1 MNAVEL
7 FLERVSRSGP
17 TVALRTFPEGATLT
31 WDAWARQSAALA
43 SRLQAAGVRPGDRVA
58 IWAGNRPLWPMGDL
72 AALIAGA
79 VPVGIYPSS
88 APVQVESLLADSGAV
103 VALADTPER
112 IRLLEDMRA
121 RLPSLAAIM
130 GEADLGE
137 AELGEAVHWTDR
149 SRWPGLG
156 VDPEADAILI
166 YTSGSTGTPRGA
178 RISHRCLL
186 ASAASIR
193 DTLGLVEGDV
203 ALSFLPYA
211 HAAERIFGLYTRIL
225 TGMEG
230 VLVEDHRQVWD
241 AARAVHPTVFGG
253 LPRFF
258 EKVAEALCA
267 DAVGGAVAGGGDG
280 APARDREAAPAAD
293 TTRFFGRRLRVA
305 TSGGATLVPSVSETL
320 AEAGVTVL
328 GAYGLTEHLCATMN
342 RPDHHNLET
351 SGPPMPGT
359 ELRIAGDG
367 EILIR
372 RGPLTF
378 SGYLNR
384 EAETEATFTPDGKW
398 LLTGDLGEL
407 DARGFLRVTGRKK
420 ELLALSTGKKIAPV
434 PIEASLVRDPWIDQA
449 VLVGEGR
456 KYVSALLVPSRPALE
471 DWARRERI
479 DAPWPALL
487 RHPRVEARVAE
498 IVASTNSE
506 LSRTEQ
512 VRRYHLLSEPLSQ
525 ESGELTPTLKVR
537 RGRVLERHAAEVAA
551 LYPDALHQAEAMPHP
566 HGDPQ

>member
-1 MNAVEL
+1 MNVVEL
-7 FLERVSRSGP
+7 FLDRVSRSGP
-17 TVALRTFPEGATLT
+17 QVALRTFPGGATLS
-31 WDAWARQSAALA
+31 WDAWAAQSAALA
-43 SRLQAAGVRPGDRVA
+43 SRLQAAGVGPGDRVA
-58 IWAGNRPLWPMGDL
+58 IWAGNRPLWPVADL
-72 AALIAGA
+72 AALIAGG

-88 APVQVESLLADSGAV
+88 AEVQVETLLADSGAV
-103 VALADTPER
+103 VALADTRER
-112 IRLLEDMRA
+112 RGILENLRG
-121 RLPSLAAIM
+121 RVPSLAAVM
-130 GEADLGE
+130 GESDMAADAGAGE
-137 AELGEAVHWTDR
+137 TGEPVRWTDR
-149 SRWPGLG
+149 GRWPGLG
-156 VDPEADAILI
+156 SDPEADAILI
-166 YTSGSTGTPRGA
+166 YTSGSTGSPRGA

-211 HAAERIFGLYTRIL
+211 HAAERIFGLYTRL
-225 TGMEG
+225 LVGMEA

-258 EKVAEALCA
+258 EKVAEALRS
-267 DAVGGAVAGGGDG
+267 DADG
-280 APARDREAAPAAD
+280 ATDAAH
-293 TTRFFGRRLRVA
+293 FFGRRLRVA
-305 TSGGATLVPSVSETL
+305 TSGGATLAPSVSRTL
-320 AEAGVTVL
+320 ARAGVTVL

-342 RPDHHNLET
+342 RPDHHALDT

-359 ELRIAGDG
+359 ELRIADDG

-384 EAETEATFTPDGKW
+384 VAETEATFTPDGAW
-398 LLTGDLGEL
+398 LLTGDLGEV
-407 DARGFLRVTGRKK
+407 DAHGFLRVTGRKK
-420 ELLALSTGKKIAPV
+420 ELLALSTGKKVAPV

-456 KYVSALLVPSRPALE
+456 KYVAALLVPSRPALE

-487 RHPRVEARVAE
+487 RHPGVEARMAE

-512 VRRYHLLSEPLSQ
+512 VRRYHLLPEPFSQ

-537 RGRVLERHAAEVAA
+537 RGQVLERRAAEVDS
-551 LYPDALHQAEAMPHP
+551 LYPAEAMPHSD
-566 HGDPQ
+566 GAPQ